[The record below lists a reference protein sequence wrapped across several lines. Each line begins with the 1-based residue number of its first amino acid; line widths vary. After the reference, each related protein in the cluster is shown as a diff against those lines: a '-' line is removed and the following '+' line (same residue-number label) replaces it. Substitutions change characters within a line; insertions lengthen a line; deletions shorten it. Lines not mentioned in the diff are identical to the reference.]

1 MKMTVR
7 EAFKKYEDI
16 AIDFIWITKCYVCGK
31 YFDELDDEYS
41 FDGDLEYFTGD
52 WNREYGVIDLDDV
65 IEQYE
70 GDNRKFKLYRDSA
83 EDGLCDKC
91 EYNEEP
97 YT

>member
-7 EAFKKYEDI
+7 EAFKKYDDI
-16 AIDFIWITKCYVCGK
+16 AIDFIWVNKCSECGK
-31 YFDELDDEYS
+31 YFEELDEEYS
-41 FDGDLEYFTGD
+41 FEGDLEYFAGD

-70 GDNRKFKLYRDSA
+70 GDNRKFKLYRDSS

-91 EYNEEP
+91 K
-97 YT
+97 